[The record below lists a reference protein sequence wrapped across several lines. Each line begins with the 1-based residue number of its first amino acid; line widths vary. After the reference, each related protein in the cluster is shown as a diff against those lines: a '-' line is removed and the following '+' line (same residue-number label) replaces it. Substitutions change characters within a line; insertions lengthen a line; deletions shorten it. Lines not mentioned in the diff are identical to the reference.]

1 MGAGVSR
8 VGNSYRSA
16 SQTKTQDEVAYPEK
30 NSSAK
35 WKIMPSSDEARYDDY
50 AADLVSNL
58 NFLQLKKYVYSF
70 QTEVSCRWD
79 FEQEQ

>member
-35 WKIMPSSDEARYDDY
+35 WKIMPSSDEARYVDFD
-50 AADLVSNL
+50 ADLVSDL
-58 NFLQLKKYVYSF
+58 NFSHVKKTLLSF
-70 QTEVSCRWD
+70 SD
-79 FEQEQ
+79 

>member
-30 NSSAK
+30 NASAK

-50 AADLVSNL
+50 DTDLVSNL
-58 NFLQLKKYVYSF
+58 NFFHVKKTLSSF
-70 QTEVSCRWD
+70 SD
-79 FEQEQ
+79 LSFMPMGL